1 MLSRTCRI
9 SITGGPA
16 LGGTLCF
23 MNEAPMKNER
33 EALAARHRQQQAE
46 FLALPPRERLAAMQR
61 LIDDSW
67 AVLSRNPAGL
77 AHFLARNYR
86 ARSIHYR
93 PRNDNQ

>member
-1 MLSRTCRI
+1 
-9 SITGGPA
+9 
-16 LGGTLCF
+16 
-23 MNEAPMKNER
+23 MKNER
-33 EALAARHRQQQAE
+33 EALAARHRQQHAQ

-93 PRNDNQ
+93 PRNDN